1 MGVHAIQQELTD
13 AALDVA
19 PHQTEDCVSQLTM
32 IARAEEDLEQK
43 LRDAETQISDL
54 LLANERG
61 WFIILQL
68 LIERLR
74 SELNRHEGSTRE
86 FLASVIEFID
96 RHLERARAA

>member
-1 MGVHAIQQELTD
+1 MGVHAMQELTD

-19 PHQTEDCVSQLTM
+19 PDQTEYCVSQLTL
-32 IARAEEDLEQK
+32 IARAEQGVEQK

-86 FLASVIEFID
+86 FLTGVIEFID